1 MDTSEYCKWSAQHR
15 IRLFSDKVS
24 QGHDWG
30 GPGDRP
36 DPSQGFVHNKVERCF
51 KLALLRRH
59 LLFLTSTTM
68 GRSAWR
74 SWRRSWPGTT
84 FIPRGILN
92 SPKKQSKYWLLVQ
105 NSHKYI
111 YQGGASRHDQQSRQE
126 QKWLNWF
133 GGEDLN
139 VPSTVSLWG
148 WNFIV
153 SFLSSLWFQFLF

>member
-1 MDTSEYCKWSAQHR
+1 M
-15 IRLFSDKVS
+15 S

-51 KLALLRRH
+51 KLALLRRR

-74 SWRRSWPGTT
+74 SWPRSWPGTT

-133 GGEDLN
+133 GGED
-139 VPSTVSLWG
+139 STFNSKFMRVKLYCIIPL
-148 WNFIV
+148 FIV
-153 SFLSSLWFQFLF
+153 VSISILKWMETNLFISLSFSWLQI